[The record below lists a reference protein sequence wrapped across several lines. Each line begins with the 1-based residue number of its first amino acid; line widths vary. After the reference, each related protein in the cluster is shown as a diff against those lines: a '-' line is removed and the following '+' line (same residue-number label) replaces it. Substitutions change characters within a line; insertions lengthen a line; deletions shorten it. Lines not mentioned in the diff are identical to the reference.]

1 MAYPNILAASRQFVN
16 ICEYFSEKS
25 VYTKNYSKKR
35 RGPDHMTTKQKIT
48 QAMVLDAISRAALT
62 LDRADPA
69 QAQLQQLLNEF
80 RRTLLQTNGQTATTV
95 LYQSKLVGY
104 LLQHTTDYPTTVTTL
119 MTLLAQFVKQTN

>member
-1 MAYPNILAASRQFVN
+1 
-16 ICEYFSEKS
+16 
-25 VYTKNYSKKR
+25 
-35 RGPDHMTTKQKIT
+35 MTTKQKIT

>member
-1 MAYPNILAASRQFVN
+1 
-16 ICEYFSEKS
+16 
-25 VYTKNYSKKR
+25 
-35 RGPDHMTTKQKIT
+35 MTTKQKIT

-104 LLQHTTDYPTTVTTL
+104 LLQHTADYPTTVTTL